1 MKKTRRGKNPVFNR
15 FVKGLS
21 GASLALALSGGGSV
35 STVARAQTPA
45 APAAG
50 QAAPAAGQ
58 AAAPAG
64 PKVKDQGEYDALT
77 AAQKET
83 DPVKKLALL
92 QTWQDKYP
100 DSEYKSARLL
110 LFMNTWV
117 QIAAKTLSTPP
128 TPDSLNLG
136 KTASQ
141 SLLDNL
147 DKAFTAD
154 SKPATVTDDQ
164 WKAARSQV
172 EQQAHMTLGWIA
184 LQNKDYPGA
193 EDEFKKFI
201 ALNDQNGQV
210 AYWLGTA
217 IASQHKVE
225 RTPEALY
232 QFARAASI
240 SGPAALSDAGKK
252 TAADYLAKA
261 YAGYHGDDAKGLQ
274 DLKDMAAKSAMPPAD
289 FKILSVVDIEKAKQG
304 SDEQYLAAHPDIK
317 LWRDLKATLTAADG
331 DAYFD
336 KSVKGAIIPK
346 VFNAKIVSW
355 TPDTNPTEIKI
366 AIDDQNGDAIIKYE
380 KPLHAKLD
388 MNQPITIE
396 GYAEAYS
403 KDPFSITF
411 KGEESHIKGIT
422 MEKAAPVHH
431 TTHHKG

>member
-1 MKKTRRGKNPVFNR
+1 MKKIRRGKNPVFNR

-21 GASLALALSGGGSV
+21 GASLAFALSAGGSV
-35 STVARAQTPA
+35 SFAQDAA

-50 QAAPAAGQ
+50 QA

-92 QTWQDKYP
+92 QAWQDKYP
-100 DSEYKSARLL
+100 DSEYKGPRLL
-110 LFMNTWV
+110 AFMNTWV
-117 QIAAKTLSTPP
+117 QIAAKTLQTTP
-128 TPDSLNLG
+128 TPDTLAQG

-147 DKAFTAD
+147 DKAFSSD
-154 SKPATVTDDQ
+154 SKPAAVTDDQ

-252 TAADYLAKA
+252 TASDYLAKA
-261 YAGYHGDDAKGLQ
+261 YAGYHGDDPKGLQ
-274 DLKDMAAKSAMPPAD
+274 DLKDMAAKNAMPPSD

-304 SDEQYLAAHPDIK
+304 GEEAYLAAHPDIK

-355 TPDTNPTEIKI
+355 TPETNPAEIKI
-366 AIDDQNGDAIIKYE
+366 SIDDQQGDANIKYE
-380 KPLHAKLD
+380 KPIHAKLE
-388 MNQPITIE
+388 MNQAITIE
-396 GYAEAYS
+396 GYAESYT

-422 MEKAAPVHH
+422 IEKAAPVHH
-431 TTHHKG
+431 TTHRKS